1 MKEKVDIKMLCQLT
15 KVLQPDSSPPSH
27 TPRAEQQHYAT
38 AVLINRRLIKSAVK
52 VFRFNHIDNDMGILL
67 PHEMHNVV
75 HLIGGHHG
83 VKQIHFLVTVTSHRV
98 HTGYAV
104 SVLFDVL
111 VYDFRR
117 LGGGNLQCN
126 PFIPVMEGRDGFG
139 GYELEQDG
147 ISCVQPWK

>member
-1 MKEKVDIKMLCQLT
+1 M
-15 KVLQPDSSPPSH
+15 
-27 TPRAEQQHYAT
+27 
-38 AVLINRRLIKSAVK
+38 
-52 VFRFNHIDNDMGILL
+52 
-67 PHEMHNVV
+67 
-75 HLIGGHHG
+75 
-83 VKQIHFLVTVTSHRV
+83 KQIHFLVTVTAHRV

-147 ISCVQPWK
+147 ISCVQPSEHVSEDAENHAVACKYIFPYGPSCLIGNIQGNEVRAACGGISP